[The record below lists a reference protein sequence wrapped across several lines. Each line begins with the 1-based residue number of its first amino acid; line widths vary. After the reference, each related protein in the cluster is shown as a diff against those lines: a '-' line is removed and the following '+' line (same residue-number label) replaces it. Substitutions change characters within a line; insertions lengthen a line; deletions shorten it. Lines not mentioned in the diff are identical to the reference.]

1 MFAGVSGVKNQAVQ
15 QDRVED
21 GGILRA
27 GPASRPPTGQP
38 LKPHAVLLDSVRLV
52 RIDNFQLATIS
63 QTDLK
68 ITQRK
73 AVHHICEVTGFAKLP
88 GPGLNNDKLREF
100 VI

>member
-1 MFAGVSGVKNQAVQ
+1 MQ
-15 QDRVED
+15 QDLVKD
-21 GGILRA
+21 IGILRA

-52 RIDNFQLATIS
+52 RIDDFQLAAIA

-73 AVHHICEVTGFAKLP
+73 AVHYLCEVTGFTELP
-88 GPGLNNDKLREF
+88 GPRLNNDKLRKF

>member
-1 MFAGVSGVKNQAVQ
+1 MLAGVSGGKNQAVQ

-21 GGILRA
+21 GGILRVR
-27 GPASRPPTGQP
+27 PTSRPPTGQP

-52 RIDNFQLATIS
+52 RIDDFQLAAIA
-63 QTDLK
+63 QTDFQ

-73 AVHHICEVTGFAKLP
+73 AVHHLCEAAGSAKLP
-88 GPGLNNDKLREF
+88 GSRLNYDKLRKF